1 MFKTVKHLPAYA
13 LVVAASL
20 LSIACSND
28 GPTGTLGDGGYTS
41 QPSDPV
47 AAFAVGNAPAAQRT
61 PDLSAC
67 PDLAADGK
75 LAYHVYAKGVQIYR
89 WNGSAWTLVGPD
101 ATLSAD
107 AAGNSIVGT
116 HYEGPKWES
125 NSGGTVAG
133 TVAKRCTQPN
143 AIPWLLLDATSEG
156 PGIFHRVTQIQRVN
170 TVGGAAPS
178 APGAFVGAQ
187 ERVAYTAEYFFYR

>member
-1 MFKTVKHLPAYA
+1 MFKTARHLPAMA
-13 LVVAASL
+13 LAVAASL
-20 LSIACSND
+20 LSIGCSTD
-28 GPTGTLGDGGYTS
+28 ASTGPHGNRGYTS
-41 QPSDPV
+41 QPSNPD
-47 AAFAVGNAPAAQRT
+47 AVFSVGQRT
-61 PDLSAC
+61 PDLGAC
-67 PDLAADGK
+67 SDLEADGT

-89 WNGSAWTLVGPD
+89 WTGSAWTLVGPD

-125 NSGGTVAG
+125 NSGGKVAG
-133 TVAKRCTQPN
+133 TVAKRCPQPN
-143 AIPWLLLDATSEG
+143 AIPWLLLDAVAEG

-170 TVGGAAPS
+170 TVGGVAPA

-187 ERVAYTAEYFFYR
+187 ERVAYSAEYFFYR